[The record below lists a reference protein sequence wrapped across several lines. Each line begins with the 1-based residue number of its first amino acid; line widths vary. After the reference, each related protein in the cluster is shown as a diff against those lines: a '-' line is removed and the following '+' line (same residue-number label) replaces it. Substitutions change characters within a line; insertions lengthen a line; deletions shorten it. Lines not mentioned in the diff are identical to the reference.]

1 MTENEFELFIKQAIT
16 EHFDEYIP
24 ESEIDRTPHKFSKEF
39 EDKMN
44 KLMGKPMITKRLT
57 FKRVLTYIMVAIITA
72 VVVTFGVAAIREAF
86 TKFITY
92 IFDTHTGVIS
102 ITDETAPLDFTDVY
116 EISSDLSDFDLVDF
130 SENEFNREY
139 LYENEHI
146 TMYFR
151 QYIKEYYDIS
161 ENTEGYDMELIN
173 INGMEGYYIDMYGI
187 NAEKITWDN
196 GDYIISIFVFYD
208 DMYKIGKSEMIE
220 YAKSVKKTV

>member
-44 KLMGKPMITKRLT
+44 KLMGKPMITKHLT

-92 IFDTHTGVIS
+92 IFGTHTEVIS
-102 ITDETAPLDFTDVY
+102 ITDESAPLDFTDIY
-116 EISSDLSDFDLVDF
+116 EISSDLSDFELVDF
-130 SENEFNREY
+130 SENTFNREY
-139 LYENEHI
+139 VYENEHI
-146 TMYFR
+146 TIHFR

-161 ENTEGYDMELIN
+161 ENTEGYDIEPIN
-173 INGMEGYYIDMYGI
+173 INGMEGYYIDMHGI

-220 YAKSVKKTV
+220 YAKSVKKTE

>member
-1 MTENEFELFIKQAIT
+1 MTENEFELLIKQAIT

-86 TKFITY
+86 TQFITY
-92 IFDTHTGVIS
+92 IFGTHTEVIS

-161 ENTEGYDMELIN
+161 ENTEGYDMESIN

>member
-44 KLMGKPMITKRLT
+44 KLMDKSMITKRIT
-57 FKRVLTYIMVAIITA
+57 FKRAITYIIAAIITA
-72 VVVTFGVAAIREAF
+72 AIVTFGAAAIREAF
-86 TKFITY
+86 TKFITN
-92 IFDTHTGVIS
+92 IFGTHTGVIS
-102 ITDETAPLDFTDVY
+102 ITDETAPLDFKDIY
-116 EISSDLSDFDLVDF
+116 EISSDLSAFELVDL
-130 SENEFNREY
+130 SENDFYREY
-139 LYENEHI
+139 VYESEYI
-146 TMYFR
+146 IIQFR

-161 ENTEGYDMELIN
+161 ENTEGYDMEPIN

-187 NAEKITWDN
+187 DAEKITWDN

-208 DMYKIGKSEMIE
+208 DMYKIGKDELIE
-220 YAKSVKKTV
+220 YVKSVKKIE